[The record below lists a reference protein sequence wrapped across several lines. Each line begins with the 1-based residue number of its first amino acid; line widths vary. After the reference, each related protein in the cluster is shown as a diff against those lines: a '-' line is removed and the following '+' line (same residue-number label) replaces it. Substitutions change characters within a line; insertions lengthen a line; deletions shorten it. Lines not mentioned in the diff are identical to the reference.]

1 VIRPGLFALAMQKPC
16 KLNAFQ
22 QAMALWEE
30 AHPYNAGQV
39 VHLRGRADVAVLQ
52 AAVQAACQASGV
64 GRLVLDRRKG
74 RYHYEPVE
82 SVALREI
89 ESRGHVTETLCRV
102 ISEELNIRFPDEPH
116 HPVRWLVLDDAKTES
131 HFLVAIYQHL
141 AADSF
146 AMRLLMRRVLNRYC
160 NTILPEEEKSLRVH
174 APAYSRVM
182 RHHFRQTGYLT
193 TFVRMVQDFLRLRYV
208 HRIRDLGNAGEES
221 RSLILQ
227 APEGFVSQLV
237 VGCRSRGVTVNDAF
251 LAALFGAIAEM
262 TLPHRR
268 HGRRRGLAL
277 ATVVDVREAASEN
290 LSDCF
295 GLYLGQIVTTIDKP
309 DDAGFP
315 ELLIRTAEHM
325 RREKGEKRF
334 IGPQWN
340 LAIVSA
346 LGRWFSVNVA
356 RDRYR
361 KAYPLSA
368 GMSNVRLD
376 SAWFRGASDRIL
388 DYIRISPTGPA
399 LSLIFTP
406 TTYGDRLNLSITYR
420 ESSFSEGEILKL
432 VDRFFHTLESIVASG
447 HAVSCGY
454 P

>member
-1 VIRPGLFALAMQKPC
+1 M
-16 KLNAFQ
+16 
-22 QAMALWEE
+22 
-30 AHPYNAGQV
+30 
-39 VHLRGRADVAVLQ
+39 
-52 AAVQAACQASGV
+52 
-64 GRLVLDRRKG
+64 
-74 RYHYEPVE
+74 
-82 SVALREI
+82 
-89 ESRGHVTETLCRV
+89 
-102 ISEELNIRFPDEPH
+102 
-116 HPVRWLVLDDAKTES
+116 VLDDPKTES
-131 HFLVAIYQHL
+131 HFLVAIYRHL

-146 AMRLLMRRVLNRYC
+146 SMRLLMRRVLNRYC
-160 NTILPEEEKSLRVH
+160 DAILPEEEEPLRVV

-182 RHHFRQTGYLT
+182 RHHFRQTGYLK

-208 HRIRDLGNAGEES
+208 HRIRDQGNTGEKS

-227 APEGFVSQLV
+227 APEGFIGQLV
-237 VGCRSRGVTVNDAF
+237 AGCRSRQVTVNDAF
-251 LAALFGAIAEM
+251 LAALFGAIAEI

-277 ATVVDVREAASEN
+277 TTAVDVRHEASES
-290 LSDCF
+290 LSNCF
-295 GLYLGQIVTTIDKP
+295 GLYLGQILVAIDEP
-309 DDAGFP
+309 DEADFGQ
-315 ELLIRTAEHM
+315 LLIRTAEHM

-340 LAIVSA
+340 LAIVA
-346 LGRWFSVNVA
+346 VLGRWFSVNVA

-399 LSLIFTP
+399 LSVIVTP
-406 TTYGDRLNLSITYR
+406 TTYDDRLNLSITYR
-420 ESSFSEGEILKL
+420 ESSFSEAEILKL
-432 VDRFFHTLESIVASG
+432 VDLFLHKLEPIVARG